1 MRAAP
6 LQAYIFGDAFAA
18 NFLDLLDEGKIDAVL
33 INHIAAGI
41 GAGGDFTPEL
51 QDFFH
56 RVDGHVARSGND
68 CTLALNVMALRG
80 QHLLHEIDR
89 AKTRGLRARTGTAID
104 KAFSGQNARF
114 ITIGDALVLAEHIA
128 DFTPAYADV
137 PSRHVRSEE
146 QPSELQSL
154 MRPPDAVF
162 CLNKKKA

>member
-1 MRAAP
+1 MRISDWSSDVCSSD
-6 LQAYIFGDAFAA
+6 LGDAFAA

-89 AKTRGLRARTGTAID
+89 AKTRDLRDRRSTRLNSIPSCASR
-104 KAFSGQNARF
+104 
-114 ITIGDALVLAEHIA
+114 
-128 DFTPAYADV
+128 V
-137 PSRHVRSEE
+137 PSS
-146 QPSELQSL
+146 
-154 MRPPDAVF
+154 A
-162 CLNKKKA
+162 

>member
-1 MRAAP
+1 MR
-6 LQAYIFGDAFAA
+6 ISDWSSDMCSS
-18 NFLDLLDEGKIDAVL
+18 DL
-33 INHIAAGI
+33 
-41 GAGGDFTPEL
+41 FTPEL

-137 PSRHVRSEE
+137 PSRHVRIFADRKST
-146 QPSELQSL
+146 
-154 MRPPDAVF
+154 R
-162 CLNKKKA
+162 LNSSH

>member
-1 MRAAP
+1 MSC
-6 LQAYIFGDAFAA
+6 
-18 NFLDLLDEGKIDAVL
+18 V
-33 INHIAAGI
+33 I
-41 GAGGDFTPEL
+41 GACGDFTPEL

-80 QHLLHEIDR
+80 QHLLHEIDL

-114 ITIGDALVLAEHIA
+114 ITIGDALVLAEHIT

-137 PSRHVRSEE
+137 PSRHVRIFAQVAVPFIHEGLAERSAEHT
-146 QPSELQSL
+146 SDLHSL
-154 MRPPDAVF
+154 
-162 CLNKKKA
+162 

>member
-89 AKTRGLRARTGTAID
+89 AKTRGLRARTGTAI
-104 KAFSGQNARF
+104 
-114 ITIGDALVLAEHIA
+114 
-128 DFTPAYADV
+128 
-137 PSRHVRSEE
+137 RSEE
-146 QPSELQSL
+146 HTSELQSL
-154 MRPPDAVF
+154 MRISSAVF
-162 CLNKKKA
+162 YL